1 MSELDFDP
9 EFVKQEMW
17 NEKKYK
23 SGGNCARCGRCGSAV
38 SWRCRCAKKRFID
51 RITDQ
56 QAYEYL
62 NKKCEREKKEYER
75 LIEEKK
81 KEIDELTKKLQK
93 FQFT

>member
-9 EFVKQEMW
+9 EFVKQKMFDESLLC
-17 NEKKYK
+17 Y
-23 SGGNCARCGRCGSAV
+23 STQQQ
-38 SWRCRCAKKRFID
+38 FID

-62 NKKCEREKKEYER
+62 NEKREREKKEYQY

-81 KEIDELTKKLQK
+81 KEIEELTKKLQK
-93 FQFT
+93 LQFT